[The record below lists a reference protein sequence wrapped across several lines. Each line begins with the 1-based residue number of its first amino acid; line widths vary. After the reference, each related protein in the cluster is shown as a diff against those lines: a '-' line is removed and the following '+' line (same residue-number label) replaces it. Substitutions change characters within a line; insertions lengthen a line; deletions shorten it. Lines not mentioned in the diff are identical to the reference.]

1 MERKDA
7 TTAYQEWQARQ
18 RSEAELREHQFTM
31 AEVADLQHAAATGD
45 PEAVQSLEALAP
57 FIAASNQRG
66 DFRYPHQMSRKEYG
80 EHIGADGEPVYS
92 LPDLA
97 ALQHASGQQN
107 YETLNSPLATAWR
120 EELNGAQREGRLMQG
135 PRDQRGHHTAIHFA
149 GEDNDSAERTK
160 HLEYLDTAMQ
170 ASVNIRQL
178 IRESLDK
185 VKEHRK
191 NGTDK
196 DTVMAYI
203 SEKGRQVAGST
214 LAFEADGPRPFSP
227 RTYGEFD
234 DFGRIVCEYG
244 YTNIWAPFTE

>member
-1 MERKDA
+1 MEQKDA
-7 TTAYQEWQARQ
+7 VGAFQDFQARQ
-18 RSEAELREHQFTM
+18 QAEGELRDHKFTLG
-31 AEVADLQHAAATGD
+31 EVQALQENARTGD
-45 PEAVQSLEALAP
+45 PDAQKTLEALSP
-57 FIAASNQRG
+57 YIAASNMAG

-80 EHIGADGEPVYS
+80 EHLGAAGEPVYS

-120 EELNGAQREGRLMQG
+120 EELKQAQRDGRLMQG
-135 PRDQRGHHTAIHFA
+135 PIDPRGHRTAVHFA
-149 GEDNDSAERTK
+149 GENNDSAERTE

-170 ASVNIRQL
+170 ASVNIREL

-196 DTVMAYI
+196 DTVMAF
-203 SEKGRQVAGST
+203 VADRAHQIQHNT
-214 LAFEADGPRPFSP
+214 DAFDADGNPPFSP
-227 RTYGEFD
+227 RTYQEFR
-234 DFGRIVCEYG
+234 DFGKVVREYG
-244 YTNIWAPFTE
+244 YSNIWPDGE